1 MPWPRAAQ
9 GASCGGPDP
18 RLKCQEMDARH
29 RLRDVAS
36 ELLSHST
43 MPEAEVDR
51 RTGLAGD
58 VSYWRALAPA
68 LSVGRAV
75 GPMRAALDDAAS
87 RDARRQLAAQGYCCT
102 PPVLDGAALAR
113 INDALLTIAAA
124 GWPPVFL
131 WVYDELWSLA
141 HLPDVR
147 HLVTSRLGPGYSQI
161 PHIWTH
167 VVPPVDGSS
176 GWMPHFDGPADG
188 RMSIWIA
195 LTDATVNNGC
205 IHVVPRS
212 VLPASFVDGR
222 LDTGSVSLADALRA
236 LQGVRALPAA
246 RGSVLGWGF
255 DVLHWGGV
263 CANPGEA
270 RRAVSMEF
278 VAAKQTPRSDERPL
292 LALDTGYPDFASRLR
307 MIAGAIATY
316 EKFEPGLIRFRAL
329 AGRLV

>member
-1 MPWPRAAQ
+1 
-9 GASCGGPDP
+9 
-18 RLKCQEMDARH
+18 MDAR
-29 RLRDVAS
+29 RRFRDVAS

-43 MPEAEVDR
+43 MPTAEVAR
-51 RTGLAGD
+51 RTRLAGD
-58 VSYWRALAPA
+58 VSYWRALVAG
-68 LSVGRAV
+68 LSVGGVV
-75 GPMRAALDDAAS
+75 GSMRAALDEAALHE
-87 RDARRQLAAQGYCCT
+87 ARRQLAAQGYCCT
-102 PPVLDGAALAR
+102 PPVLDDAVLAR
-113 INDALLTIAAA
+113 INDALLTIVAA

-141 HLPDVR
+141 HVPDVQ
-147 HLVTSRLGPGYSQI
+147 HLVASRLGPGYSQI

-205 IHVVPRS
+205 MHVVPRS
-212 VLPASFVDGR
+212 VLPASFAAGR
-222 LDTGSVSLADALRA
+222 LDTGTVPLADALRA

-263 CANPGEA
+263 CVNPGEA

-278 VAAKQTPRSDERPL
+278 VAAGQTPRPDELPL

-307 MIAGAIATY
+307 MIAGAVAAY

-329 AGRLV
+329 GNRLV

>member
-1 MPWPRAAQ
+1 
-9 GASCGGPDP
+9 
-18 RLKCQEMDARH
+18 MDARS
-29 RLRDVAS
+29 RFLEAAS
-36 ELLSHST
+36 ELLSHSGMT
-43 MPEAEVDR
+43 DAEVDR
-51 RTGLAGD
+51 RTRLAGD
-58 VSYWRALAPA
+58 VSYWRALVPTC
-68 LSVGRAV
+68 SVEGAV
-75 GPMRAALDDAAS
+75 GPMRAVLDEAAS
-87 RDARRQLAAQGYCCT
+87 HEVQRQLAVQGYCCT
-102 PPVLDGAALAR
+102 PPVLDTAMLAR
-113 INDALLTIAAA
+113 INDALLTIVAA

-141 HLPDVR
+141 QLPDVR
-147 HLVTSRLGPGYSQI
+147 HLVASRLGPGYLQI

-205 IHVVPRS
+205 MHVVPRS
-212 VLPASFVDGR
+212 VLPASFADGR
-222 LDTGSVSLADALRA
+222 LDTGAVPLADALRA

-263 CANPGEA
+263 CVNTGEA

-278 VAAKQTPRSDERPL
+278 VAAEQTPRPDERPL
-292 LALDTGYPDFASRLR
+292 LALDAGYPDVASRLR

-329 AGRLV
+329 ANRLA